1 MEETKICR
9 KCSRDLPRNKEFYNF
24 MNSSSKCKIIIA
36 AYCRECTKR
45 KSAEYFQKRREEG
58 SEARNGLRRPI
69 QDNSTAT
76 IRYENEKLTDCGLR
90 KCVQCQEVKP
100 RDKEH
105 FRWDAAGS
113 NFFGKCHEC
122 DGNHKFRNAYRG
134 RIATALKN
142 NKRDGR
148 VEKMLGCSVSEGR
161 KHIESTWKPGMN
173 WANHGLHG
181 WHIDHI
187 RPCASFDFSRKEE
200 QRVCFDHKNLQALWA
215 KENLKKGAKW
225 EQ

>member
-9 KCSRDLPRNKEFYNF
+9 KCSRDLPRIKEFYNF
-24 MNSSSKCKIIIA
+24 IWSSSKCKIIMA

-45 KSAEYFQKRREEG
+45 KSAKYQTEVTRAKAPLEDR
-58 SEARNGLRRPI
+58 
-69 QDNSTAT
+69 
-76 IRYENEKLTDCGLR
+76 IRHENEKLTDDGLR
-90 KCVQCQEVKP
+90 KCIQCQEVKP

-122 DGNHKFRNAYRG
+122 DGNYKFRNAYRG
-134 RIATALKN
+134 RIAMALKN

-148 VEKMLGCSVSEGR
+148 VEKLLGCSVSEGR
-161 KHIESTWKPGMN
+161 KHIESTWKPGMS
-173 WANHGLHG
+173 WANHSLHG

-187 RPCASFDFSRKEE
+187 RPCASFDFSRKED
-200 QRVCFDHKNLQALWA
+200 QRACFYHKNLQALWA
-215 KENLKKGAKW
+215 KENLEKGAKW
-225 EQ
+225 E